1 MDSSVFLDFLGKRK
15 PPSFAPLLQQEGGFL
30 GAMVGRSNTRPSPGE
45 LSLTEGLARSSSSI
59 PKENQ
64 PLTRAVSRGG
74 WCLSSV
80 RVNPNGVKEYVWR
93 LSSILSLRFQVVLR
107 HPGEVDSA
115 VFSEE
120 IAGVVVREDQ
130 LLTLGELRD
139 NHDGSTLAQSHPV
152 PCCGGPD
159 PLTEAKSQLLGVPE
173 PFSTPRIARFEVRAV
188 AGGISWITTG
198 INQHGTVALLK
209 PLHVPILM
217 DFRPQ

>member
-15 PPSFAPLLQQEGGFL
+15 PPPAY
-30 GAMVGRSNTRPSPGE
+30 
-45 LSLTEGLARSSSSI
+45 SLTGSCDWGLSHLARLLKDW
-59 PKENQ
+59 PELELPQPTTYFTAKENQ

-120 IAGVVVREDQ
+120 VVGEVVR
-130 LLTLGELRD
+130 R
-139 NHDGSTLAQSHPV
+139 
-152 PCCGGPD
+152 GPD
-159 PLTEAKSQLLGVPE
+159 TRVG
-173 PFSTPRIARFEVRAV
+173 
-188 AGGISWITTG
+188 
-198 INQHGTVALLK
+198 
-209 PLHVPILM
+209 
-217 DFRPQ
+217 